1 MKNTFEISKFFEGPL
16 WLWGPGVCAGD
27 RGGRGV
33 PTTYAQ
39 GEGVVL
45 TPPSARATPPQ
56 GGGDIMRPVAQ
67 GLLPFAKGITSS

>member
-1 MKNTFEISKFFEGPL
+1 MFAGAYGG
-16 WLWGPGVCAGD
+16 WGGGGGGRAI
-27 RGGRGV
+27 GGRGCV
-33 PTTYAQ
+33 PTTYAY

-56 GGGDIMRPVAQ
+56 GGGGHMRPATQ